1 MKKYLKNIFLV
12 LLILTCF
19 CVYGCRVDDPVDNND
34 DINNNINDNNDN
46 NNDNNNDDNDD
57 DNNDDDEDDPWI
69 DEHECVESDWI
80 DVEEFTCGERGDQ
93 YTECTICG
101 ELMNART
108 YRKEHEYIE
117 EVVKEVTCTEN
128 GQTRRYCIHC
138 GNEQFLTDYSKGHVF
153 GSVAV
158 VKSPSST
165 ENGIKDLR
173 CANCKETMRS
183 IEFVNNG
190 FTFNGKLS
198 VNGRDLVNK
207 FGQKIQLFGLSTH
220 GIQWFGRYANMGTIA
235 SLVEGFGINVIR
247 FAFYTDEN
255 GYCDGGE
262 TKQEEMLTHLYNGI
276 DAATKLG
283 LYVIIDWHMVGAENV
298 ADKNPLT
305 YLEESKEFFSFI
317 SEKYKR
323 YDNILYEIMNEPN
336 GNTTWAQ
343 CKQYANEVIPC
354 IRKNS
359 DGIILV
365 GNPNWTADLNSV
377 MKSPLTGYENIMY
390 TYHFYA
396 ADHRHTSQ
404 VENAYDS
411 GFPVFISEY
420 GFMNSDGDGAISDT
434 YGQNWKRVLDERNI
448 SYVAWNISNSG
459 GSASI
464 FKKGSSDMIDVSDS
478 NLKEWGIYLKKM
490 YREMAGLD
498 K

>member
-1 MKKYLKNIFLV
+1 MIKKYFKNIFLV
-12 LLILTCF
+12 LLLITCF
-19 CVYGCRVDDPVDNND
+19 CLYGCKDNTVD
-34 DINNNINDNNDN
+34 DN
-46 NNDNNNDDNDD
+46 NNDVNNNNQ
-57 DNNDDDEDDPWI
+57 NNENNNNENNNNETDDPWI

-220 GIQWFGRYANMGTIA
+220 GMNWFGRYANIDTIA

-247 FAFYTDEN
+247 FSMTTSEG
-255 GYCDGGE
+255 GYCNGTDA
-262 TKQEEMLTHLYNGI
+262 TKKQMLEDLEEGI

-283 LYVIIDWHMVGAENV
+283 IYVIVDWHMVGASEE

-305 YLEESKEFFSFI
+305 YLDESKEFFSYI

-404 VENAYDS
+404 VENAYEN

-420 GFMNSDGDGAISDT
+420 GFMSSDGDGAISEEN
-434 YGQNWKRVLDERNI
+434 GQNWKRVLDERNI
-448 SYVAWNISNSG
+448 SYVAWNISNSEC
-459 GSASI
+459 SSSI
-464 FKKGSSDMIDVSDS
+464 FKKGSYDMVDVSDS
-478 NLKEWGIYLKKM
+478 NLREWGIYLKEM